1 MFLLIVCNG
10 HFDFVKYN
18 YLKTI
23 LTIIKA
29 FMVTMWNIWDVT
41 DNAERNELYKS
52 TRDQNVQWL
61 IFLKSIWRD
70 AISLGVVLLC
80 VFMSRVPYCDVYY
93 DFRMTRYFVR
103 TKFKCFILSC
113 VLYLKQK
120 TFFFYYTISHQKPL
134 DQCQLHLCRN
144 DVCEFLFLKKQ
155 LLFHLD
161 PSKNMTAI
169 YNYWFWVADPLYI
182 FSCEIVKL
190 IR

>member
-29 FMVTMWNIWDVT
+29 LMVILWNIWDVT

-70 AISLGVVLLC
+70 AISLCVVLLC
-80 VFMSRVPYCDVYY
+80 VFMSRVPCCDVHY
-93 DFRMTRYFVR
+93 DFRIKQCSVRLHLQLFVLF
-103 TKFKCFILSC
+103 TLIVFVYVVMSITYCVMFCFYCLWR
-113 VLYLKQK
+113 V
-120 TFFFYYTISHQKPL
+120 YTILPVSP
-134 DQCQLHLCRN
+134 DCP
-144 DVCEFLFLKKQ
+144 FLIA
-155 LLFHLD
+155 
-161 PSKNMTAI
+161 PS
-169 YNYWFWVADPLYI
+169 V
-182 FSCEIVKL
+182 FSNV
-190 IR
+190 

>member
-80 VFMSRVPYCDVYY
+80 VFMSRVPCCDVHY
-93 DFRMTRYFVR
+93 DFRMKRCSVR
-103 TKFKCFILSC
+103 
-113 VLYLKQK
+113 
-120 TFFFYYTISHQKPL
+120 
-134 DQCQLHLCRN
+134 LHLQLFVLFTLFVFTYVVMSITYC
-144 DVCEFLFLKKQ
+144 VMFCFLCLWRVYT
-155 LLFHLD
+155 LLPVSLD
-161 PSKNMTAI
+161 CPFMIAPS
-169 YNYWFWVADPLYI
+169 V
-182 FSCEIVKL
+182 FSNV
-190 IR
+190 